1 MWVPFQVS
9 RASQPVPSQDAD
21 VLVPGPDGPSY
32 VDSREF
38 PEADL
43 SDCDDAPELSVGS
56 LGDVGRG
63 SAQGLRGYGSTHL
76 RAGIG
81 SGRGRAGCRLAA
93 SYHVLPMSS
102 RQRLPHSVSEPAPL
116 DPLRV
121 SPQVFS
127 SAPTFASTLI
137 SPFGS
142 VSDSTATFVSRV

>member
-1 MWVPFQVS
+1 MRARLVS
-9 RASQPVPSQDAD
+9 
-21 VLVPGPDGPSY
+21 GPDGPSY

-76 RAGIG
+76 RAGIR

>member
-21 VLVPGPDGPSY
+21 VLVSGPDGPSY

-43 SDCDDAPELSVGS
+43 SDCDHAPELSVGS
-56 LGDVGRG
+56 QGDVGRG
-63 SAQGLRGYGSTHL
+63 SAQGLGGYGSTHL

-81 SGRGRAGCRLAA
+81 SGRGWAGCRLAA
-93 SYHVLPMSS
+93 SYHVPPMSS
-102 RQRLPHSVSEPAPL
+102 RQWLPRSVSESASL

-121 SPQVFS
+121 SSPVFS
-127 SAPTFASTLI
+127 SSPTFASTLL
-137 SPFGS
+137 STFGS
-142 VSDSTATFVSRV
+142 VSDSTATFPPRV